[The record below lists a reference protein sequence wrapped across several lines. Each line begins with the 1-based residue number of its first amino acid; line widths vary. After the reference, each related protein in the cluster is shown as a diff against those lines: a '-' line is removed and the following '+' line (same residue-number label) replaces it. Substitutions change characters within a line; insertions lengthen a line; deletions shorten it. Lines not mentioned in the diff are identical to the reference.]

1 MTSLKYLMCLVAI
14 STLAFAGEKQYK
26 LIYNSNFEA
35 RVASQVEI
43 QNAAAIDVDVRGTLY
58 IVDSGRH
65 QLLQI
70 SPDAKEVIAVG
81 GFGQS
86 LEEFDNP
93 RDVATTTLDVFI
105 ADYNNNRISRFD
117 KNLNALSE
125 LRSKQAAPF
134 DFERVISVAVSSQ
147 LDLFILED
155 GSKKIIKFD
164 RFSSPSVT
172 FGGIY
177 ETYGQLLDP
186 RQLELDN
193 KSRLF
198 VTDPA
203 QSAVIVFDYLGN
215 YLKTLEHPLFKQPT
229 ALHWGAEKRL
239 FVVDSESANIFLFDE
254 RLSFIQT
261 LTISTSVESVVDVA
275 SWRNPSTGK
284 LNLFVLMSKSCRHYE
299 LVSGA
304 VKKTP

>member
-1 MTSLKYLMCLVAI
+1 MTSLRTIIWTLIL
-14 STLAFAGEKQYK
+14 STVTFAGDKQFK
-26 LIYNSNFEA
+26 LIYDSDFEA
-35 RVASQVEI
+35 RIASQIEI
-43 QNAAAIDVDVRGTLY
+43 QDGGAMDIDVRGTLY

-65 QLLQI
+65 QLLQLG
-70 SPDAKEVIAVG
+70 PDAKEVIAVG

-86 LEEFDNP
+86 QEEFDNP

-125 LRSKQAAPF
+125 LRSNQAPPF
-134 DFERVISVAVSSQ
+134 DFERVLSLAVSSQ

-155 GSKKIIKFD
+155 GSKKIVKFD

-215 YLKTLEHPLFKQPT
+215 YLKTIEHPLFKQPT
-229 ALHWGAEKRL
+229 ALHWGMEKRL

-254 RLSFIQT
+254 RLSFMQT
-261 LTISTSVESVVDVA
+261 FTVSATDQSLVDVA
-275 SWRNPSTGK
+275 SWRDPSTDT
-284 LNLFVLMSKSCRHYE
+284 LHLFVLMSESCRRYE
-299 LVSGA
+299 LVSGGA
-304 VKKTP
+304 KKTP

>member
-1 MTSLKYLMCLVAI
+1 MTPFKYIVFTAI
-14 STLAFAGEKQYK
+14 LSTMLFAGDKQFR
-26 LIYNSNFEA
+26 LIYDSDFES
-35 RVASQVEI
+35 RIASEI
-43 QNAAAIDVDVRGTLY
+43 QIQDGAAIDVDVRGTLY

-65 QLLQI
+65 QLLQL
-70 SPDAKEVIAVG
+70 SPDAKEIIAVG

-86 LEEFDNP
+86 QEEFDNP

-117 KNLNALSE
+117 KNLNALSV
-125 LRSKQAAPF
+125 LRSNQAPPF
-134 DFERVISVAVSSQ
+134 DFERVLSLAVSSQ

-155 GSKKIIKFD
+155 GSKKIVKFD

-215 YLKTLEHPLFKQPT
+215 YLKTIEHPLFKQPT
-229 ALHWGAEKRL
+229 ALHWSIENRL

-261 LTISTSVESVVDVA
+261 FTISATDESLIDVA
-275 SWRNPSTGK
+275 SWRDPSTDT
-284 LNLFVLMSKSCRHYE
+284 LHLFVLMSESCRRYE
-299 LVSGA
+299 LVSGG
-304 VKKTP
+304 VNKTP